1 MIRKKLV
8 YFCKKSARKALYFH
22 ALGIVVKFISE
33 VSDSEQ
39 TKEQFCSKQELL

>member
-1 MIRKKLV
+1 MGKINTPV
-8 YFCKKSARKALYFH
+8 QVH
-22 ALGIVVKFISE
+22 GGVVQFISE